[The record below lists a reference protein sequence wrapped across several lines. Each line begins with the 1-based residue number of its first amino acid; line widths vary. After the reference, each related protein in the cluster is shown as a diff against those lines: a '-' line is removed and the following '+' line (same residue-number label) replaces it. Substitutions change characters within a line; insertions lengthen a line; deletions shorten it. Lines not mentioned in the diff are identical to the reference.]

1 MQNKGTIKFFTVLLI
16 LATVYVLSFSFVTNS
31 FEKEAH
37 EIATA
42 EFEEL
47 PDAASYVGEAKNT
60 KIKSLQQTYLRS
72 KADSAIYPVLGKTY
86 REVKEHELNLGLDLQ
101 GGMAVTLEV
110 PVDELL
116 NIFSDESD
124 YLPFQEAL
132 KEAKLQLNNSQ
143 DDYMTLFA
151 DAWKSKIAKETNPR
165 TLSEIFNNYEYQD
178 KFSQTG
184 DDDVVLKELRTQVE
198 SSIKSTTNI
207 IRKRIDQFGVSQ
219 PNITT
224 DNSGR
229 IIVELPGADDRE
241 RIIKLLKTTA
251 RLEFW
256 ETYFPNEVGA
266 AFSAAEEAY
275 ARRIHPEAFVEDS
288 ITGMTDDEAKT
299 KFQHPLF
306 SMMIGTGSKS
316 SIGAF
321 KITDIDKV
329 NKILAE
335 EEFKNTLPAD
345 LMLKWAAKAFSVTL
359 NDGEEVQVKA
369 LHTLKDPSR
378 KGKPKLDG
386 SSIIAAASGFDEF
399 GNPEV
404 TMRMDGPGSAIWGEI
419 TTEAA
424 NDNNRCVA
432 IVLDNLVYSAPQ
444 VNSPILGGSSS
455 ISMGGSSST
464 AQGKS
469 DADDLAGLL
478 EAGSLPV
485 TPAIVDEYSV
495 GPSLGAENIRNG
507 LMSFVI
513 ALILIMIY
521 MVFYYRGAGVVA
533 DISLVVN
540 LLLLIGALA
549 SLGAALTLPGIAGI
563 VLTIGMAVDAN
574 VLIFERIRE
583 ELRHGKTLTHA
594 VQDGYNA
601 ALSAII
607 DANVTTMLTAIILFV
622 FGSGPIKGF
631 ATTLIIGIL
640 TSLFSAVLISKLI
653 IFSRLENKK
662 PISFSSKTT
671 EGWFT
676 KTSYQFVKNRK
687 KFYMIS
693 GVLILIA
700 IGSLVTRGLQYGI
713 DFNGGSKK
721 EVAFVS
727 SVDHQELIEA
737 MKDGF
742 TNPDNTVASTNIT
755 AIGAGSTNYKI
766 TTSYLIKDPRKDVD
780 ELIDAAYIKG
790 LDKMG
795 VKYDILSTSKVS
807 GSISDDFRRGAT
819 YATIFSLLVIFLYI
833 FFRFKKWTFGAG
845 ALIALTHDVIIVL
858 GLFALFKGIV
868 PFTLEVNQAFIAAI
882 LTVIGYSINDT
893 VVVFDRIREFLGL
906 RRNQDEKEVINQ
918 ALNSTL
924 SRTIN
929 TSMTTFLVLLMIF
942 IFGGDDIK
950 GFTFA
955 LMIGVIVGTYSSIF
969 IATPA
974 VVDLSKSAREEE

>member
-1 MQNKGTIKFFTVLLI
+1 MQNKGTIQFFTILLI

-31 FEKEAH
+31 FEKEAY

-42 EFEEL
+42 EFDEL
-47 PDAASYVGEAKNT
+47 SDAASYEGEAKNT

-110 PVDELL
+110 PVDEILT
-116 NIFSDESD
+116 NFSDDTD
-124 YLPFQEAL
+124 YVPFQEAV
-132 KEAKLQLNNSQ
+132 KAAKLQLNDSQ
-143 DDYMTLFA
+143 DDYMTLFEA
-151 DAWKSKIAKETNPR
+151 AWESKIAGEANPR

-184 DDDVVLKELRTQVE
+184 DDAIIIKELREQVA
-198 SSIKSTTNI
+198 SSINSTTNI
-207 IRKRIDQFGVSQ
+207 IRKRIDQFGVAQ

-251 RLEFW
+251 KLEFW
-256 ETYFPNEVGA
+256 ETYFPNEVGQ
-266 AFSAAEEAY
+266 AFQAAEEAY
-275 ARRIHPEAFVEDS
+275 AKRLYPQAFVEDS
-288 ITGMTDDEAKT
+288 ITGMTDDEAKL
-299 KFQHPLF
+299 KLQHPLT
-306 SMMIGTGSKS
+306 SMLIGIGSQS
-316 SIGAF
+316 AIGAF
-321 KITDIDKV
+321 KVTDVDKV
-329 NKILAE
+329 NKILEA
-335 EEFKNTLPAD
+335 EEFKTMLPAD
-345 LMLKWAAKAFSVTL
+345 LMLRWAAKSFGVTL
-359 NDGEEVQVKA
+359 NEGEEVQVLA

-399 GNPEV
+399 GSPEV

-419 TTEAA
+419 TTAAA

-432 IVLDNLVYSAPQ
+432 IVLDNQVQSAPH

-455 ISMGGSSST
+455 ISMGGSTST

-478 EAGSLPV
+478 EAGSLDV
-485 TPAIVDEYSV
+485 TPIIVDEYSV
-495 GPSLGAENIRNG
+495 GPSLGEKNIKNG

-513 ALILIMIY
+513 ALILIMLY
-521 MVFYYRGAGVVA
+521 MIFYYRGAGVVA
-533 DISLVVN
+533 VFSLIIN

-574 VLIFERIRE
+574 VLIFERVRE

-594 VQDGYNA
+594 VQDGFNA
-601 ALSAII
+601 ALSAIL
-607 DANVTTMLTAIILFV
+607 DANVTTLLTAIILIV

-631 ATTLIIGIL
+631 ATTLIIGIF

-653 IFSRLENKK
+653 IFSRLEKKK
-662 PISFSSKTT
+662 PMTFSSKLT
-671 EGWFT
+671 ENWLANT
-676 KTSYQFVKNRK
+676 NVQFIANRK

-693 GVLILIA
+693 GVVLLLA
-700 IGSLVTRGLQYGI
+700 IGSLVSRGVQYGI

-721 EVAFVS
+721 EVAFNSTVN
-727 SVDHQELIEA
+727 HQELIDA
-737 MKDGF
+737 MKEGF
-742 TNPDNTVASTNIT
+742 TNTDGTVASTNIT
-755 AIGAGSTNYKI
+755 SIGSGNTNYKI
-766 TTSYLIKDPRKDVD
+766 TTSYLIDTPSKDID
-780 ELIDAAYIKG
+780 ELIDAAYKKG

-795 VKYDILSTSKVS
+795 VGYDVLSTSKVS

-833 FFRFKKWTFGAG
+833 FFRFKKWTYGAG

-924 SRTIN
+924 SRTVN

-942 IFGGDDIK
+942 IFGGDDIR

-955 LMIGVIVGTYSSIF
+955 LMLGVIVGTYSSIF